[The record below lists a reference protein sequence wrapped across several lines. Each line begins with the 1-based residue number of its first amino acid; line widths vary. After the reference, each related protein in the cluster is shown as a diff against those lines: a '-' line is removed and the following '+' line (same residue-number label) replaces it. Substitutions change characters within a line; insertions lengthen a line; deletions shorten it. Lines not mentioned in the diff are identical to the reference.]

1 MAGEAERKVNIL
13 LIEDDD
19 VDAEGVA
26 RAFKK
31 RKISNP
37 ILRVKDGIEG
47 LSALRGEAPFDKL
60 ERPNMVLL
68 DLNMPRMNW
77 VEFLNEI
84 RRDPKLKDTI
94 VFVLTTSKSDS
105 DKVAAYEKNVAGYLV
120 KANAGDDF
128 VKLVDLLDY
137 YWRVIEFP
145 PN

>member
-1 MAGEAERKVNIL
+1 MTPDGERKVSIL

-19 VDAEGVA
+19 IDAEGVS

-31 RKISNP
+31 RKICNP
-37 ILRVKDGIEG
+37 MIRVKDGLEG
-47 LSALRGEAPFDKL
+47 LACLRGEAPWDKL

-68 DLNMPRMNW
+68 DLNMPRMNG
-77 VEFLNEI
+77 VEFLNEV